1 MKIQK
6 EHKKETLMRWTK
18 EKLAEHIMRLEH
30 NLNVLNDKFDAQ
42 YYNCWRLLDE
52 MKLLN
57 KTYTEAKQI
66 VKETSCFGADMRK
79 ESGK

>member
-18 EKLAEHIMRLEH
+18 EELVEHIMCLEH

-52 MKLLN
+52 MKLTKN
-57 KTYTEAKQI
+57 TYMEAKKI
-66 VKETSCFGADMRK
+66 VKETSCFGADMRGDNR
-79 ESGK
+79 E

>member
-6 EHKKETLMRWTK
+6 EHKKETLMRWSK
-18 EKLAEHIMRLEH
+18 AELVEHLMCLEH

-42 YYNCWRLLDE
+42 YYNCLKLLDE

-57 KTYTEAKQI
+57 KTYMEAKKI
-66 VKETSCFGADMRK
+66 VKETSCVGSNER
-79 ESGK
+79 

>member
-18 EKLAEHIMRLEH
+18 EELVEHIMCLEH
-30 NLNVLNDKFDAQ
+30 NLNVVNNKFDAQ
-42 YYNCWRLLDE
+42 YYNCLTLLDE

-57 KTYTEAKQI
+57 KTYMEAKQI
-66 VKETSCFGADMRK
+66 VKETARCGADMRGEK
-79 ESGK
+79 E